1 MPKTDQQ
8 IVDEVNAIAR
18 MNLRIIGLGYE
29 APTGHRFYEG
39 TDPRSKL
46 AWNHAVEVYEF
57 LTGTEVGDALSAVQ
71 EDAEPVLP
79 ARDPLNWFA
88 QVEAQNAWLKER
100 LANLQLP
107 EFRREI
113 PVQVEKWLCEC
124 GMPAVFIEVD
134 RA

>member
-18 MNLRIIGLGYE
+18 MNLGIIGTGYQV
-29 APTGHRFYEG
+29 PDGHRFYEA

-57 LTGTEVGDALSAVQ
+57 VTGTEVGDALSAVQ
-71 EDAEPVLP
+71 EEAEPVLP
-79 ARDPLNWFA
+79 TRDPLNRLA
-88 QVEAQNAWLKER
+88 QVEAQNTWLKER

-107 EFRREI
+107 EFRRAT
-113 PVQVEKWLCEC
+113 PVQVEQWLCEC
-124 GMPAVFIEVD
+124 GMPAVFVEVD